1 MGIIRHWKKQ
11 YLLDNII
18 MYIESAFNLLSELR
32 EETAMSAEGVNE
44 DFVKEELSHLNIT
57 NESRIGRW
65 TTWRTILGERNHMC
79 KERGG
84 HARIYSPKDIVK
96 SFSLIGM
103 VSGEKKDNGSGTG
116 TRGRKSYILSWSV
129 LLLHKNDC
137 AFFKIGNWE
146 SLVMAE

>member
-44 DFVKEELSHLNIT
+44 DFVKEVLSHLNIT

-65 TTWRTILGERNHMC
+65 ITWKTILGERNHMC
-79 KERGG
+79 KKRGG

-137 AFFKIGNWE
+137 AFF
-146 SLVMAE
+146 